1 MKISYFTTAVMV
13 LSTYCQYATTCKC
26 KRFPKKTV
34 LNLKKQCRQKENNV
48 NENVPIA
55 DNMDKFLEGLLLK
68 TNETLIKY
76 ENRSVT
82 AVSENHRSSSQ
93 LKLPVFKKGNSLNSL
108 RKNVAEGLKV
118 FYFRLLSMEF
128 KEQEPKFKKSQKLI
142 FAGEIREVKNYIVY
156 GLCLFRFKKVK
167 ISRKKSQLT
176 KWKKLAEYQTG
187 SLTILRS
194 FQEFLKQVKKHSRS
208 MW

>member
-1 MKISYFTTAVMV
+1 MV

-76 ENRSVT
+76 VSKFQVVIQICGVDFIFYIMDSVYISFERSQYSIKCWINELKPKINILSINR
-82 AVSENHRSSSQ
+82 
-93 LKLPVFKKGNSLNSL
+93 L
-108 RKNVAEGLKV
+108 
-118 FYFRLLSMEF
+118 
-128 KEQEPKFKKSQKLI
+128 
-142 FAGEIREVKNYIVY
+142 
-156 GLCLFRFKKVK
+156 
-167 ISRKKSQLT
+167 
-176 KWKKLAEYQTG
+176 
-187 SLTILRS
+187 
-194 FQEFLKQVKKHSRS
+194 
-208 MW
+208 